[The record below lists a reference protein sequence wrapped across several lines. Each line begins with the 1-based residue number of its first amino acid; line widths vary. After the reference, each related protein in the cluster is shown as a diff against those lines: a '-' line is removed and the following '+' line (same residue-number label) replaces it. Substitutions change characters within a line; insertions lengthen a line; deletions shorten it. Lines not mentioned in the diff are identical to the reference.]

1 MPKVRTGYCK
11 KRRFHG
17 NQHSKRKHT
26 RASEGDGIPS
36 TADTNT
42 KTSASS
48 PKIPLRKQSES
59 SNRKAPSTDPSIT
72 GFRFSRLGNIGL
84 CSEFCRVRSPSNV
97 V

>member
-72 GFRFSRLGNIGL
+72 GFRLVDLEILDSVQNFAVKGVLQM
-84 CSEFCRVRSPSNV
+84 
-97 V
+97 